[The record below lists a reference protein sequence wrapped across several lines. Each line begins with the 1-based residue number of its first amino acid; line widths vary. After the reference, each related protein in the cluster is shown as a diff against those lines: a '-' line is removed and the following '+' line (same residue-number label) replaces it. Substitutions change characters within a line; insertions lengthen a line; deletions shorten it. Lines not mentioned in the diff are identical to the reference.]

1 VQPPPTVILTNPV
14 CIPGIDAACTTAGV
28 TPPAPPKT
36 WYQVYLHAGGGQ
48 NSEGWWRIREVDE
61 ATALAR
67 IAMGYT
73 DYSTNRDGLL
83 TNGSSGYT
91 PGAAGGGNDNNGM
104 PDPGGGGDGGNG
116 GGGGG
121 SNGGGYS
128 GGDGGGL

>member
-1 VQPPPTVILTNPV
+1 VQPPPTVTVTNPV

-48 NSEGWWRIREVDE
+48 NSEGWWKIREVDE

-73 DYSTNRDGLL
+73 DYSTSRDGLL

-91 PGAAGGGNDNNGM
+91 PAAAGGGNDNNGM
-104 PDPGGGGDGGNG
+104 PDPGGSS
-116 GGGGG
+116 GGGG
-121 SNGGGYS
+121 SHGGGS
-128 GGDGGGL
+128 TGGGGDGGDGGGL